1 MKNKWLVGARL
12 KTLPAAIVPVLVGT
26 AGANR
31 DLLNKS
37 ISLNLFVYALLVALF
52 LQVGVNYA
60 NDYSDGIK
68 GTDKNRVGPTRLVAS
83 GLADAESVK
92 RAALICFLLAAI
104 FGTLISIATSYWF
117 LLVGALSILAAWG
130 YTGGKK
136 PYGYFG
142 LGEIFVFI
150 FFGVVATTGSYLIQ
164 TMSLSWF
171 SIFIS
176 FPVGLLACA
185 LLAINNLRD
194 LNTDGK
200 SGKKTLA
207 VRLGEKRAKNLYLY
221 LLYFAHLTAMLIAPI
236 TLILV
241 IRTMQMAK
249 DLRSKDY
256 QTKLIALLADTA
268 RLQMLFGLIISVT
281 IFLAK

>member
-1 MKNKWLVGARL
+1 
-12 KTLPAAIVPVLVGT
+12 
-26 AGANR
+26 
-31 DLLNKS
+31 
-37 ISLNLFVYALLVALF
+37 
-52 LQVGVNYA
+52 
-60 NDYSDGIK
+60 
-68 GTDKNRVGPTRLVAS
+68 
-83 GLADAESVK
+83 
-92 RAALICFLLAAI
+92 
-104 FGTLISIATSYWF
+104 
-117 LLVGALSILAAWG
+117 LVGALSILAAWG